1 MKEIV
6 IEAIR
11 RHYAEYAVALLSIV
25 LVTYSYPED
34 RSAKG
39 AFVFYGVFF
48 IFFPIA
54 VIRSA
59 LTVRNKIREISE
71 AGK

>member
-6 IEAIR
+6 IEVIR
-11 RHYAEYAVALLSIV
+11 KHYAEYAVALLSIV
-25 LVTYSYPED
+25 SVTYSYPED

-39 AFVFYGVFF
+39 AFVLYGVFF
-48 IFFPIA
+48 ILFPIA

-59 LTVRNKIREISE
+59 ITVRNKIREIGQS
-71 AGK
+71 GK